1 MVPAILSGRTRVLLL
16 YWKIF
21 RQTRWCGYGVVP
33 TRLTSWLKRYSA
45 LLLKISLFC
54 NEWIHLVTWSTGKTH
69 CLHVH
74 YFLTCCQ
81 LLVFDIQGDKV
92 VQSAPRGA
100 QDTHFVKKYI
110 SGVIPIRA
118 LVGVIFLNTIFY
130 CVSCNSVQEDS
141 GPLHSR
147 RTAVCINVRACAN
160 SHGQD
165 WLHRTIDGSQT
176 WFNQQLQAYQEL
188 FVCCFNCQC
197 YRVLNGYGLLGWVV
211 CNIFLIYS
219 TLFDL

>member
-1 MVPAILSGRTRVLLL
+1 MLF
-16 YWKIF
+16 YND
-21 RQTRWCGYGVVP
+21 
-33 TRLTSWLKRYSA
+33 RL
-45 LLLKISLFC
+45 
-54 NEWIHLVTWSTGKTH
+54 HLVPWLSGKTH
-69 CLHVH
+69 LQHGN
-74 YFLTCCQ
+74 YFPTCCK
-81 LLVFDIQGDKV
+81 LLVVDVQGDKV
-92 VQSAPRGA
+92 VQSAPCGA

-118 LVGVIFLNTIFY
+118 LVGVIFLNAIFY

-176 WFNQQLQAYQEL
+176 
-188 FVCCFNCQC
+188 
-197 YRVLNGYGLLGWVV
+197 
-211 CNIFLIYS
+211 
-219 TLFDL
+219 